1 MHLIQF
7 VFFCFF
13 WLVFLFFFLF
23 YYVVIFNLYLFWLK
37 SGVSP
42 PGYAVPERLY
52 KGLFS
57 ETKLSV
63 HKGVN
68 TTLLQRT
75 VANNIIFLIF
85 YM

>member
-1 MHLIQF
+1 MQF
-7 VFFCFF
+7 VFFVSFG
-13 WLVFLFFFLF
+13 WFFFSFSCFIMLSF
-23 YYVVIFNLYLFWLK
+23 LIYICFGLK
-37 SGVSP
+37 VGSAP
-42 PGYAVPERLY
+42 PGSAVPERLY